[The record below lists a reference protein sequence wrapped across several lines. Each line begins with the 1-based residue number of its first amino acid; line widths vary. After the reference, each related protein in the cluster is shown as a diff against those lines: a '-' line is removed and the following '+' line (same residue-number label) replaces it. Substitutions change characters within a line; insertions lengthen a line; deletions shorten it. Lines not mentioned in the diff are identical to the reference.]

1 MKGDLHDQSEFYRGG
16 EVMETTAKEGGST
29 APWWWLLIEGLV
41 IVLLGIILV
50 AYPGMSTAL
59 LVQILGIYV
68 LIKGVLSIV
77 NIFIDNSRWGWK
89 ILVGIVGI
97 VLGILVIQNPLWS
110 ALLVTATAFIAIGIG
125 AITMG
130 VINLIEAFRGAGWGT
145 GILGVVIIL
154 VGVVVLLSPSIS
166 PTLVP
171 NILGL
176 FLIVGGIMAIIN
188 AFRRR

>member
-1 MKGDLHDQSEFYRGG
+1 
-16 EVMETTAKEGGST
+16 MENTATEGGNA

-110 ALLVTATAFIAIGIG
+110 ALLATATAFIAIGIG

-145 GILGVVIIL
+145 GILGVVIVL
-154 VGVVVLLSPSIS
+154 VGLVVLLSPRIS

-171 NILGL
+171 YILGL